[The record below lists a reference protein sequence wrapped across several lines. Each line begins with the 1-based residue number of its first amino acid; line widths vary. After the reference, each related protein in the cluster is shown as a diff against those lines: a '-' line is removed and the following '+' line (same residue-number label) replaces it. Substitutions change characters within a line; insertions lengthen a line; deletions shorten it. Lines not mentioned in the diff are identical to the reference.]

1 MTSEVEYFPNS
12 YTESNGDIFISRG
25 RTTECKIKIFRGGKG
40 WWMGRGVAVK
50 DA

>member
-25 RTTECKIKIFRGGKG
+25 RTTECKIKISRGGRGGG
-40 WWMGRGVAVK
+40 WGGG
-50 DA
+50 